1 MSFLDLAKSRYT
13 TKKYNPEKIISE
25 DDICQ
30 LKEILRLS
38 PSSIDSQPWKF
49 IFVSD
54 KEMKKRLAQVSYFNE
69 HKINAASHV
78 VVFYALDDVK
88 AFEDRITQGYPE
100 GAVTYYNNLMKPRP
114 QAEIKAWMAH
124 QVYLSL
130 GFFLAACASMKIDST
145 PMEGINLDEY
155 ARVLPLQGYRP
166 LFAVAIGYRADDD
179 ANQPS
184 VTPKRRLDIDEVI
197 QSI

>member
-1 MSFLDLAKSRYT
+1 
-13 TKKYNPEKIISE
+13 
-25 DDICQ
+25 
-30 LKEILRLS
+30 
-38 PSSIDSQPWKF
+38 
-49 IFVSD
+49 
-54 KEMKKRLAQVSYFNE
+54 
-69 HKINAASHV
+69 
-78 VVFYALDDVK
+78 
-88 AFEDRITQGYPE
+88 
-100 GAVTYYNNLMKPRP
+100 MKPRP

-155 ARVLPLQGYRP
+155 ARILPLQGYRP